1 MHHLH
6 GPPQLDGEHINKARG
21 PVSCST
27 DMAIVNHMK
36 GTSIHLRHS
45 SLSQS
50 RQKFNSHICQL
61 LWHSCEITPTCAH
74 EAVQQ
79 LKNTS
84 ACIKNKTECKG
95 KGRSEQTVIVTNPM
109 CTYVP
114 VFDGLWMII
123 DTCKQ
128 WGRHTRIAQT
138 AVYHTTSLETRT
150 GSAFSSSLAPCNIS
164 ALATLPKQLW
174 KTAFTHR
181 RYFFDWLN
189 FVFQCLRVCVDV
201 LASR

>member
-6 GPPQLDGEHINKARG
+6 GPPQLDGKHINKARG

-79 LKNTS
+79 LKDTS
-84 ACIKNKTECKG
+84 ACIKNKTERKG
-95 KGRSEQTVIVTNPM
+95 KGQVRTDRHCHKSYVYVCSSVWWSMNDHRHMQTHNADTLALLRQQYITPQAWRQGQALLLPSRSRPPSLPA
-109 CTYVP
+109 TY
-114 VFDGLWMII
+114 
-123 DTCKQ
+123 Q
-128 WGRHTRIAQT
+128 H
-138 AVYHTTSLETRT
+138 
-150 GSAFSSSLAPCNIS
+150 
-164 ALATLPKQLW
+164 
-174 KTAFTHR
+174 
-181 RYFFDWLN
+181 
-189 FVFQCLRVCVDV
+189 
-201 LASR
+201 